1 MVKKI
6 QIDSFGGPEVIHL
19 IDAPQSK
26 PGAGQVLIRHTAI
39 GVNFI
44 DIYHRSGLYPNDL
57 PLGLGMEAAG
67 IVQEL
72 GPDVTDLNVG
82 DRVCYCSGPI
92 GAYAETNIVS
102 ATSIVKTPEGVSDDI
117 AAASLLKGLTAQ
129 YLIRQI
135 HHTQPGDTIL
145 LHAAAGGVGLI
156 ATQWLKR
163 LGATVIG
170 TVGSDTKAKIAK
182 DAGCDYIILYNQEDI
197 AARVSEITAG
207 AKVPVVIDGVGAST
221 WEASLNSLSPR
232 GLLISFGNA
241 SGPVENVN
249 LGILAAKGS
258 LFVTRPTLY
267 HYIDSP
273 QALAAA
279 AAEFF
284 AVVKSGA
291 VNIDITAEYPLAEAA
306 QAHTDLAARKTT
318 GSLILRP

>member
-1 MVKKI
+1 
-6 QIDSFGGPEVIHL
+6 
-19 IDAPQSK
+19 
-26 PGAGQVLIRHTAI
+26 HTAI

-67 IVQEL
+67 IVQEV
-72 GPDVTDLNVG
+72 GPEVSNIGPG

-92 GAYAETNIVS
+92 GAYAESNIIS
-102 ATSIVKTPEGVSDDI
+102 ADNAVKTPDGISDEV

-170 TVGSDTKAKIAK
+170 TVGSNAKAKIAK
-182 DAGCDYIILYNQEDI
+182 DAGCDHIILYNQEDI
-197 AARVSEITAG
+197 AKRVSEITDG
-207 AKVPVVIDGVGAST
+207 AKVPVVIDGVGATT

-258 LFVTRPTLY
+258 LFVTRPTLF
-267 HYIDSP
+267 HYIDTP

-284 AVVKSGA
+284 AEVKSGA
-291 VNIDITAEYPLAEAA
+291 ISIDISAEYPLAEAA
-306 QAHTDLAARKTT
+306 QAHIDLAARNTT

>member
-6 QIDSFGGPEVIHL
+6 QIDAFGGPETMKLV
-19 IDAPQSK
+19 DVPQSK
-26 PGAGQVLIRHTAI
+26 PGPGQVLIRHTAI

-44 DIYHRSGLYPNDL
+44 DIYHRTGLYPNDL

-67 IVQEL
+67 VVAEV
-72 GPDVTDLNVG
+72 GPDVTDLNIG

-92 GAYAETNIVS
+92 GAYAETHIIP
-102 ATSIVKTPEGVSDDI
+102 ATSAVKTPDGVSDDI

-129 YLIRQI
+129 YLVRQI
-135 HHTQPGDTIL
+135 HHTQPGDTVL

-170 TVGSDTKAKIAK
+170 TVGSEAKAKIAK
-182 DAGCDYIILYNQEDI
+182 AAGCDHIILYNQEDI
-197 AARVSEITAG
+197 AARVIEITDG
-207 AKVPVVIDGVGAST
+207 AKVPVVIDGVGATT
-221 WEASLNSLSPR
+221 WEASLDSLSPR

-258 LFVTRPTLY
+258 LFVTRPTLF

-284 AVVKSGA
+284 AVVKSGT
-291 VNIDITAEYPLAEAA
+291 VSIDISAEYPLAEAA
-306 QAHTDLAARKTT
+306 QAHTDLAARSTT